1 MAKKKI
7 LILSTEYGT
16 ERDELVVPLE
26 KLKELGHD
34 VTVATP
40 SGEAVQT
47 LKHDK
52 DPADKVSADIK
63 VADATDTYDV
73 IVLPGGALNADHGR
87 TDQGILGLVKGQAE
101 AGRPIAAICHAPWIL
116 AETGLTK
123 GKTMTS
129 YPSIHT
135 DLQNA
140 GATWQDQALVQ
151 DDSNGWTLVTSR
163 NPGDLDVFVKAIDQ
177 L

>member
-34 VTVATP
+34 VTLATP
-40 SGEAVQT
+40 SGDPVQT
-47 LKHDK
+47 LKHDR
-52 DPADKVSADIK
+52 DPADKVPADLR
-63 VADATDTYDV
+63 VGDATGTYDV
-73 IVLPGGALNADHGR
+73 VVLPGGALNADHGR
-87 TDQGILGLVKGQAE
+87 MDQGILQLVKGQAE

-129 YPSIHT
+129 YKSIRT
-135 DLQNA
+135 DLENA
-140 GATWQDQALVQ
+140 GAAWQDQALVK

-163 NPGDLDVFVKAIDQ
+163 NPRDLDVFVRAIDE

>member
-1 MAKKKI
+1 MPKKNI

-34 VTVATP
+34 VTLATP
-40 SGEAVQT
+40 SGDPVQT

-52 DPADKVSADIK
+52 DPADKVPADTT
-63 VADATDTYDV
+63 VAEATGTYDV

-87 TDQGILGLVKGQAE
+87 TDEGIRRLVKAQAG
-101 AGRPIAAICHAPWIL
+101 AGRSIAAICHAGWIL
-116 AETGLTK
+116 VEDGLTK
-123 GKTMTS
+123 GKDLTS
-129 YPSIHT
+129 YPSIRT
-135 DLQNA
+135 DLENA
-140 GATWQDQALVQ
+140 GATWQDQALVK
-151 DDSNGWTLVTSR
+151 DDANGWTLVTSR
-163 NPGDLDVFVKAIDQ
+163 NPGDLDVFVKAIDE